1 MADLTETLFSSLTS
15 VSDLTLKGLL
25 EMGFTQM
32 TRIQV
37 EAIPHLLEA
46 KDVVTCAKTG
56 SGKTLAFVIP
66 AVELMY
72 KTKFKPK
79 NGTGVIILSPT
90 RELSM
95 QIHGV
100 LKEVLKY
107 HSLTH
112 GLIIGGMKKR
122 IEVQALSGGINILV
136 ATPGRL
142 LDHLQN
148 TRGFVYRNLR
158 CLIIDEADRTLD
170 IGFEED
176 MKKIIK
182 MLPEKRQTALFSATM
197 GKKVEDLLKI
207 ALRRMP
213 VCVGVLEQKEQSVA
227 TVEGLQQGFVVCPTE
242 KRFLLLYTFLKK
254 HRKKK
259 VMVFLSSCMSVK
271 FHHKLFNYISLP
283 VSSIH
288 GLQKQSKRTSTFL
301 KFCEDKS
308 GILLCTDVAARGL
321 DVPQVD
327 WIVQFDP
334 PKNPKEYIHRVGRTV
349 RGECR
354 RGSALLILRP
364 EELAFRHYLTHAQ
377 IPLEQYDFAWNK
389 AADVQNALEE
399 LVEKNYTFHVLA
411 KEAYKACVRAY
422 KTHTLK
428 KIFNIETLD
437 IAAVAKSLGFRAP
450 PCTL

>member
-1 MADLTETLFSSLTS
+1 MADLTKTLFSSLK
-15 VSDLTLKGLL
+15 VCDLTLKGLA

-32 TRIQV
+32 TKIQA

-46 KDVVTCAKTG
+46 KDVVACAKTG
-56 SGKTLAFVIP
+56 SGKTLAFAIP

-90 RELSM
+90 RELCI

-100 LKEVLKY
+100 LKDILKY
-107 HSLTH
+107 HSLSH
-112 GLIIGGMKKR
+112 GLVIGGVKKR
-122 IEVQALSGGINILV
+122 TEVQALLAGINILV

-148 TRGFVYRNLR
+148 TRGFVYKNLR
-158 CLIIDEADRTLD
+158 CLIFDEADRMLD

-182 MLPEKRQTALFSATM
+182 ILPEKRQTVLFSATI
-197 GKKVEDLLKI
+197 GKNMEDLLKV
-207 ALRRMP
+207 AVKRMP
-213 VCVGVLEQKEQSVA
+213 VSIGILEQKQQSVA
-227 TVEGLQQGFVVCPTE
+227 TVEGLQQGFVICPTE
-242 KRFLLLYTFLKK
+242 KRFLLLYTFLRKN
-254 HRKKK
+254 RKKK
-259 VMVFLSSCMSVK
+259 VMVFLNSCMSVK
-271 FHHKLFNYISLP
+271 FHHKLFNYIGLP

-288 GLQKQSKRTSTFL
+288 GLQKQSKRTRTFL
-301 KFCEDKS
+301 DFCEAQS

-321 DVPQVD
+321 DFPQVD
-327 WIVQFDP
+327 WIVQYDP

-354 RGSALLILRP
+354 MGRALLVLRP
-364 EELAFRHYLTHAQ
+364 EELEFKHYLTHAR
-377 IPLEQYDFAWNK
+377 IPLEEFDFAWEK

-399 LVEKNYTFHVLA
+399 LIDKNHTIRLLG
-411 KEAYKACVRAY
+411 KEAFKSCVRAY
-422 KTHTLK
+422 KTHPVK

-437 IAAVAKSLGFRAP
+437 IVAVAKSLGFRVP